1 MAVGVDSAPGRGSVF
16 WLTAEL
22 GTRAGAA
29 SQPAAPL
36 PAGARLLVVDD
47 HAAARRTLAT
57 QLERL
62 GFEVAAVDSGEAALA
77 ALSAADLAGRPFR
90 AVLLDAKMPG
100 LDGVET
106 ARRIGEL
113 GLGAPPAMA
122 LLCAGMHDEQLRRA
136 DQVAGMRALLTKPVV
151 PSRLRAAVM
160 ALFGAAAGAP
170 SAAVGAAATAVRA
183 RPFTGQR
190 VLLVEDNP
198 VNQLVAIDLL
208 VDAGL
213 SVDLAENGRVAL
225 ERAQAGEYALVL
237 MDMQMPEMDG
247 IEATGRL
254 RAMPR
259 YARVPILAMTAN
271 VLAEDRTRC
280 VEAGMN
286 DFVAKPI
293 VPDELL
299 ATLQRWLHTEIARGG
314 PVAEPDVARA
324 QFEPRDLEGVDVAQ
338 GVKQAGGKR
347 ARYEKLLARFVEDQG
362 DAVQH
367 IRKALLD
374 DRRRDAE
381 RMAHTLKGLA
391 RQIAAGELAN
401 AAETLERAIHD
412 GHALSSLEGPLSES
426 GAMLTA
432 LCQSIRAS
440 RPPVGSSP

>member
-1 MAVGVDSAPGRGSVF
+1 
-16 WLTAEL
+16 
-22 GTRAGAA
+22 
-29 SQPAAPL
+29 
-36 PAGARLLVVDD
+36 
-47 HAAARRTLAT
+47 
-57 QLERL
+57 
-62 GFEVAAVDSGEAALA
+62 
-77 ALSAADLAGRPFR
+77 
-90 AVLLDAKMPG
+90 
-100 LDGVET
+100 
-106 ARRIGEL
+106 
-113 GLGAPPAMA
+113 
-122 LLCAGMHDEQLRRA
+122 
-136 DQVAGMRALLTKPVV
+136 
-151 PSRLRAAVM
+151 
-160 ALFGAAAGAP
+160 
-170 SAAVGAAATAVRA
+170 
-183 RPFTGQR
+183 
-190 VLLVEDNP
+190 
-198 VNQLVAIDLL
+198 
-208 VDAGL
+208 
-213 SVDLAENGRVAL
+213 
-225 ERAQAGEYALVL
+225 
-237 MDMQMPEMDG
+237 
-247 IEATGRL
+247 
-254 RAMPR
+254 
-259 YARVPILAMTAN
+259 
-271 VLAEDRTRC
+271 
-280 VEAGMN
+280 MN